1 MEAPEVKAQRILEA
15 YYNLHEK
22 REDETPEG
30 FLSIDELM
38 ANFGCT
44 RGQVFRMMRK
54 LENAGK
60 VKRILL
66 RKRRNTRFT
75 KVTYFK

>member
-1 MEAPEVKAQRILEA
+1 MEAPEIKAQRLLEA

-22 REDETPEG
+22 REDETPAG
-30 FLSIDELM
+30 FLSVDELM
-38 ANFGCT
+38 KSFKCT

-54 LENAGK
+54 LENSGK
-60 VKRILL
+60 VERILL
-66 RKRRNTRFT
+66 RKSRNGRLT